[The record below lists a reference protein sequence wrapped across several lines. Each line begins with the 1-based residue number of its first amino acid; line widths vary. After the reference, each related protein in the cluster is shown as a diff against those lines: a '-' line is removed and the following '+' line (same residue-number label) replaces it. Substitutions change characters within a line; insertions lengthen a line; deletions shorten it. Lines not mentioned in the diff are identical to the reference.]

1 MAGVKRERDGAVAVL
16 TLDETATLNAMT
28 PDLLG
33 DLAVAVREAT
43 ADPPVRALV
52 LTGAGRGFCS
62 GQNLKAFNS
71 LGDDIVASVM
81 TNYWPAFEALRNCRV
96 PVVVAV
102 NGVAAGGGFSLAMA
116 GDIILAARSASFIQV
131 FSRIALV
138 PDLGSTWL
146 LPRLIGRQRALELM
160 LLNEPLSAER
170 AKEWGLVR
178 EVFDDGALLGEA
190 KKFAQRLADGPTRT
204 LAATRQLIEASEDA
218 TYAEQFRREIEVQ
231 SEIRRTPD
239 ATEGRN
245 AFLEKR
251 PAKFTGR

>member
-1 MAGVKRERDGAVAVL
+1 MAGVKRERDGAIAVL

-33 DLAVAVREAT
+33 DLAAAVREST
-43 ADPPVRALV
+43 ADATVRALV
-52 LTGAGRGFCS
+52 LTGGGRGFCS
-62 GQNLKAFNS
+62 GQNLKAFNA
-71 LGDDIVASVM
+71 LGDDLAAGVM
-81 TNYWPAFEALRNCRV
+81 KHYWPTFEGLRTCRV

-138 PDLGSTWL
+138 PDLGSTWM

-190 KKFAQRLADGPTRT
+190 IKFARRLAEGPTRT
-204 LAATRQLIEASEDA
+204 LVATRQLIEASEDA
-218 TYAEQFRREIEVQ
+218 TYAEQFRREIDVQ
-231 SEIRRTPD
+231 SDIRKSAD
-239 ATEGRN
+239 ALEGRN

>member
-1 MAGVKRERDGAVAVL
+1 MSLRLIAQLTAWRTFSFEKVSRDVFRARYEMTAAGVMK
-16 TLDETATLNAMT
+16 
-28 PDLLG
+28 
-33 DLAVAVREAT
+33 
-43 ADPPVRALV
+43 
-52 LTGAGRGFCS
+52 
-62 GQNLKAFNS
+62 
-71 LGDDIVASVM
+71 
-81 TNYWPAFEALRNCRV
+81 NYWPAFEALRTCRV

-138 PDLGSTWL
+138 PDLGSTWM

-190 KKFAQRLADGPTRT
+190 IKFARRLAEGPTRT
-204 LAATRQLIEASEDA
+204 LVATRQLIEASEDA
-218 TYAEQFRREIEVQ
+218 SYAEQFRREIETQ
-231 SEIRRTPD
+231 SEIRTSAD
-239 ATEGRN
+239 ALEGRA
-245 AFLEKR
+245 AFVEKR
-251 PAKFTGR
+251 KAQFSGR